1 MLRKE
6 DIELVEARLNS
17 EPESGH
23 RDKVASK
30 CLSVTETV
38 KLQGIKD
45 LFSRIEDGTLQ
56 EEHDEQ
62 VKLAHAQALAGFSK
76 LIN

>member
-6 DIELVEARLNS
+6 DLDMVEARFNS
-17 EPESGH
+17 ESESGH
-23 RDKVASK
+23 LDKVASK

-38 KLQGIKD
+38 KLQGIKT
-45 LFSRIEDGTLQ
+45 LFSKIEDGTLQ
-56 EEHDEQ
+56 EEYEEQ
-62 VKLAHAQALAGFSK
+62 VKLAHAKALAGFSK